1 VSESTLDTF
10 QGPSP
15 PRPLAVAPASPDPE
29 LWTLRGFAR
38 RRPWWVVGVGLLLL
52 SIVLVLWAGTRPGF
66 DPYGWLS
73 WGHQTRAG
81 NLDTNA
87 APSWKPLPYLFTTV
101 FAFAGHYEMRLW
113 MITSAAISLAGVVF
127 AGRIAYKLTG
137 PSAQRPWAPWIAAA
151 FAGLA
156 LLGIRDELGYS
167 YFHYILSSQSDP
179 MIVTFCLAAID
190 CHLDER
196 PRAAFVMGCLAALGR
211 PEVWPFLGLYTIWLW
226 RAHPRTRLL
235 LVIGVIVMALLWFG
249 IPALTSRSWFVA
261 ADNANG
267 SGRAPQGNR
276 IVAVIHRFV
285 DLHHWPLE
293 VVALLGVA
301 LAALRRDRTSLVIA
315 AAIVVW
321 VIVEIAFALHGW
333 PGLGRYM
340 FEAAGAMI
348 VLAGACVGRLLAG
361 VRIRGRALPAWAGAA
376 LVALVVIGLIPPA
389 ISAAHNEHKDIL
401 HQRKRTAE
409 IQRLST
415 VITALGG
422 AARVR
427 ACGEPLTRLEYQTTL
442 AYTLGDNVKQIGFK
456 FGKAIA
462 HGNPIVLF
470 TPYSTGIGWQV
481 RPMHQVSPSC
491 RSLPSINR

>member
-1 VSESTLDTF
+1 MGILI
-10 QGPSP
+10 
-15 PRPLAVAPASPDPE
+15 
-29 LWTLRGFAR
+29 
-38 RRPWWVVGVGLLLL
+38 L
-52 SIVLVLWAGTRPGF
+52 SVLLVLWAGTRPGF

-137 PSAQRPWAPWIAAA
+137 DSPARRWAPWVAGA

-156 LLGIRDELGYS
+156 LLGLRDENGAS

-190 CHLDER
+190 CHLDDR
-196 PRAAFVMGCLAALGR
+196 PRTAFVMGCLAALGR

-226 RAHPRTRLL
+226 RARPHTRIL
-235 LVIGVIVMALLWFG
+235 LVIGIVVMALLWFG

-261 ADNANG
+261 ADNANH
-267 SGRAPQGNR
+267 SGRAPSGNR
-276 IVAVIHRFV
+276 ITAVAHRFV

-293 VVALLGVA
+293 LTALLGVA
-301 LAALRRDRTSLVIA
+301 LAALRRDRTLLALA

-340 FEAAGAMI
+340 FEAAAVMV
-348 VLAGACVGRLLAG
+348 VLAGVGVGRLLAG
-361 VRIRGRALPAWAGAA
+361 VRVARGTVPSWAGGG
-376 LVALVVIGLIPPA
+376 LVALLVIALIPPA
-389 ISAAHNEHKDIL
+389 LSAAHKEHQDII
-401 HQRKRTAE
+401 HQRKRTTE
-409 IQRLST
+409 INRLSQ
-415 VITALGG
+415 VVTALGG

-427 ACGEPLTRLEYQTTL
+427 ACGEPVTRLQYQTTL
-442 AYTLGDNVKQIGFK
+442 AYTLGENVKSVGFK
-456 FGKAIA
+456 YGKSIA
-462 HGNPIVLF
+462 NGNPIILF

-481 RPMHQVSPSC
+481 RPMHQLTAGC
-491 RSLPSINR
+491 RALPAINR

>member
-1 VSESTLDTF
+1 
-10 QGPSP
+10 
-15 PRPLAVAPASPDPE
+15 
-29 LWTLRGFAR
+29 
-38 RRPWWVVGVGLLLL
+38 VGILIL
-52 SIVLVLWAGTRPGF
+52 SVLLVLWAGTRPGF

-137 PSAQRPWAPWIAAA
+137 DSPARRWAPWAAGA

-156 LLGIRDELGYS
+156 LLGLRDENGAS

-190 CHLDER
+190 CHLDDR

-226 RAHPRTRLL
+226 RERPQTRLL
-235 LVIGVIVMALLWFG
+235 LVIGVVVMALLWFG

-267 SGRAPQGNR
+267 SGRAPSGNR
-276 IVAVIHRFV
+276 ITAVIHRFV

-293 VVALLGVA
+293 LTALLGVGLA
-301 LAALRRDRTSLVIA
+301 LLRRDRTLLA
-315 AAIVVW
+315 LAGGIVAW

-340 FEAAGAMI
+340 FEAAAVMV
-348 VLAGACVGRLLAG
+348 VLAAVGVGRLLSG
-361 VRIRGRALPAWAGAA
+361 VRIARGAWPSWAGGGV
-376 LVALVVIGLIPPA
+376 VALLVIALIPPA
-389 ISAAHNEHKDIL
+389 ISAAHNEHKDII
-401 HQRKRTAE
+401 HQRKRTTE
-409 IQRLST
+409 INRLSQ
-415 VITALGG
+415 VVTALGG

-427 ACGEPLTRLEYQTTL
+427 ACGEPVTRLQYQTAL
-442 AYTLGDNVKQIGFK
+442 AYTLGENVKSVGFK
-456 FGKAIA
+456 YGKSIA
-462 HGNPIVLF
+462 NGNPIILF

-481 RPMHQVSPSC
+481 RPMHQLTVGC
-491 RSLPSINR
+491 RAVPAINR

>member
-1 VSESTLDTF
+1 VSESTLDTV
-10 QGPSP
+10 QAPPPATAPGPSD
-15 PRPLAVAPASPDPE
+15 LE
-29 LWTLRGFAR
+29 LWTLRRFAR
-38 RRPWWVVGVGLLLL
+38 RHPWWTTAFGVLVL
-52 SIVLVLWAGTRPGF
+52 STVLVLWAGTRPGF

-73 WGHQTRAG
+73 WGHQTLAG

-101 FAFAGHYEMRLW
+101 YAFAGHYEMRLW
-113 MITSAAISLAGVVF
+113 MFTSAAISLAGVVF
-127 AGRIAYKLTG
+127 AGRLAYKLTG
-137 PSAQRPWAPWIAAA
+137 ASPRRPWAAWVAAA

-190 CHLDER
+190 CHLDDR
-196 PRAAFVMGCLAALGR
+196 PRAAFVLGSLAALGR

-226 RAHPRTRLL
+226 REHPRTRLM
-235 LVIGVIVMALLWFG
+235 LVIGVVLMALLWFG

-267 SGRAPQGNR
+267 SGRAPQGDR
-276 IVAVIHRFV
+276 VTAVIHRFI

-293 VVALLGVA
+293 
-301 LAALRRDRTSLVIA
+301 LAALIGVGLAGLRRDRTWLALAGGV
-315 AAIVVW
+315 VVW

-340 FEAAGAMI
+340 FEAAGVMI
-348 VLAGACVGRLLAG
+348 VLAGAAVGRLLAG
-361 VRIRGRALPAWAGAA
+361 VAISPRLALPPWAGAA
-376 LVALVVIGLIPPA
+376 LVALLVVALIPPA
-389 ISAAHNEHKDIL
+389 ISAAHLEHADIL

-409 IQRLST
+409 ITRLAT
-415 VITALGG
+415 VVSLLGG

-427 ACGEPLTRLEYQTTL
+427 GCGEPLTRLEYQTTL
-442 AYTLGDNVKQIGFK
+442 AYTLGENVNRIGFK
-456 FGKAIA
+456 FAQAIA
-462 HGNPIVLF
+462 HRNPIVLF
-470 TPYSTGIGWQV
+470 TPYASGIGWQV
-481 RPMHQVSPSC
+481 RAMHQVTASC
-491 RSLPSINR
+491 RSLPEINR

>member
-1 VSESTLDTF
+1 MGILI
-10 QGPSP
+10 
-15 PRPLAVAPASPDPE
+15 
-29 LWTLRGFAR
+29 
-38 RRPWWVVGVGLLLL
+38 L
-52 SIVLVLWAGTRPGF
+52 SVLLVLWAGTRPGF

-137 PSAQRPWAPWIAAA
+137 DSPARRWAPWVAGA

-156 LLGIRDELGYS
+156 LIGLRDENGAS

-179 MIVTFCLAAID
+179 MIVTSCLAAID
-190 CHLDER
+190 CHLDDR
-196 PRAAFVMGCLAALGR
+196 PRTAFVMGCLAALGR
-211 PEVWPFLGLYTIWLW
+211 PEVWPFLGLYTIWVW
-226 RAHPRTRLL
+226 REHPHTRLL
-235 LVIGVIVMALLWFG
+235 LVIGVVLMALLWFG

-267 SGRAPQGNR
+267 SGRAPSGNR
-276 IVAVIHRFV
+276 ITAVIHRFV

-293 VVALLGVA
+293 LTALLGVG
-301 LAALRRDRTSLVIA
+301 LAVLRRDRTLLTLA
-315 AAIVVW
+315 GAIVVW

-340 FEAAGAMI
+340 FEAAAVMV
-348 VLAGACVGRLLAG
+348 VLAGVAVGRLLSG
-361 VRIRGRALPAWAGAA
+361 VRLARGAVPSWAGGG
-376 LVALVVIGLIPPA
+376 LVALLVIALIPPA
-389 ISAAHNEHKDIL
+389 ISAAHNEHKDII
-401 HQRKRTAE
+401 HQRKRTTE
-409 IQRLST
+409 INRLSQ
-415 VITALGG
+415 VVTALGG

-427 ACGEPLTRLEYQTTL
+427 ACGEPVTRLQYQTTL
-442 AYTLGDNVKQIGFK
+442 AYTLGENVKSVGFK
-456 FGKAIA
+456 YGKSIA
-462 HGNPIVLF
+462 NGNPIILF

-481 RPMHQVSPSC
+481 RPMHQVAPSC
-491 RSLPSINR
+491 RSLPQINR

>member
-1 VSESTLDTF
+1 M
-10 QGPSP
+10 
-15 PRPLAVAPASPDPE
+15 APASPDPE
-29 LWTLRGFAR
+29 LWTLRRFAR
-38 RRPWWVVGVGLLLL
+38 RHPWWVVGAGLLLL
-52 SIVLVLWAGTRPGF
+52 SIVLVLWADTRPGF

-113 MITSAAISLAGVVF
+113 MITSAVISLAGVVF
-127 AGRIAYKLTG
+127 AARIAYKLTG
-137 PSAQRPWAPWIAAA
+137 STGQRPWASWVAGA

-156 LLGIRDELGYS
+156 LLGLRDENGAS

-190 CHLDER
+190 CHLDGR
-196 PRAAFVMGCLAALGR
+196 PRAAFIMGCLAGLGR

-301 LAALRRDRTSLVIA
+301 FAALRRDRTSLVIA

-340 FEAAGAMI
+340 FEAAGAMV

-361 VRIRGRALPAWAGAA
+361 VRVRDVTLPAWAGAA
-376 LVALVVIGLIPPA
+376 LVALLVIGLIPPA

-427 ACGEPLTRLEYQTTL
+427 ACGEPLTRLEYQTAL
-442 AYTLGDNVKQIGFK
+442 AYTLGENVKQIGFK
-456 FGKAIA
+456 FGQAIA
-462 HGNPIVLF
+462 HGNPIILF
-470 TPYSTGIGWQV
+470 TPYATGIGWQV
-481 RPMHQVSPSC
+481 RPMHQTAPGC
-491 RSLPSINR
+491 RSLPQINR